1 MTRFLPRRVRAL
13 SIPILLALVS
23 ILSAFAS
30 PARSAYQDSV
40 PAPSEPENPQGDE
53 GGDAD
58 EVLIRTN
65 PSRPAPDS
73 IQDQDLEAAREAV
86 LSWWR
91 QVLRLLGYR

>member
-1 MTRFLPRRVRAL
+1 MTRRVRAL
-13 SIPILLALVS
+13 CVSTILAL
-23 ILSAFAS
+23 LSLASSFATPS
-30 PARSAYQDSV
+30 WSAYQDSV
-40 PAPSEPENPQGDE
+40 PYPSEPEDPQGDE

-73 IQDQDLEAAREAV
+73 IDELAREDLDSSAHAT

-91 QVLRLLGYR
+91 QALRLLGYR

>member
-1 MTRFLPRRVRAL
+1 MTRRVRAL
-13 SIPILLALVS
+13 CIPTILALVS
-23 ILSAFAS
+23 IAGSFAT
-30 PARSAYQDSV
+30 PAWSAYEEAL
-40 PAPSEPENPQGDE
+40 PYPSEPDDPQGDE

-73 IQDQDLEAAREAV
+73 LDEQAREDLDAAARAT

-91 QVLRLLGYR
+91 QALRLLGDR